1 MLEALR
7 KLYESD
13 IALAKANIQVYL
25 DNPAGIGE
33 HPTLVQ
39 AVDSQITLIAG
50 AEEKL
55 NVLKDH
61 YDIEGDE
68 VEDEEEED
76 EEEEESPQY
85 TYLDESVTE
94 GAV

>member
-39 AVDSQITLIAG
+39 AVDSQITLIAA
-50 AEEKL
+50 AEDKL

-61 YDIEGDE
+61 YDIEVDE
-68 VEDEEEED
+68 VEDEEEE

-85 TYLDESVTE
+85 TYLDGSVTE